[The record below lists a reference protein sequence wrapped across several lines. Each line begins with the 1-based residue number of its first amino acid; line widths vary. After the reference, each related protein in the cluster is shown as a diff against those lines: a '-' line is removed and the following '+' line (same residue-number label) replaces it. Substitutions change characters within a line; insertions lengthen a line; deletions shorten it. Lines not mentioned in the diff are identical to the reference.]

1 MDVADIM
8 QIKRPES
15 DENGQYKS
23 PHGTVGN
30 MAVMY
35 FHNDGKTSPQFV
47 CHDAQAQVRMD
58 ILMAGLM
65 TVMVIETRKAAVI
78 KELGSLPGYG
88 SGAHF
93 TSKLVEEGRDLIGD
107 SYDEHRFGQ

>member
-1 MDVADIM
+1 M
-8 QIKRPES
+8 
-15 DENGQYKS
+15 
-23 PHGTVGN
+23 GN
-30 MAVMY
+30 VAVMY
-35 FHNDGKTSPQFV
+35 FHGDGKTPPQFV

-93 TSKLVEEGRDLIGD
+93 SPPLVEEGRDIIGD
-107 SYDEHRFGQ
+107 SYDEDRFGQ